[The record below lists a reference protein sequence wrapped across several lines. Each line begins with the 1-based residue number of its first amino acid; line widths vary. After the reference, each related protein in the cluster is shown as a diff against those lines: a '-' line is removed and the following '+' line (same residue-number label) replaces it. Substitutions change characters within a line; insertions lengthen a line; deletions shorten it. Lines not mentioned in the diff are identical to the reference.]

1 MCHNINDWDYT
12 TNCNV
17 ITITDYKGKNPSSL
31 IIPNGADLTVKIL
44 VITMLQFQVALCVI

>member
-44 VITMLQFQVALCVI
+44 VIPMLQFQVALCVI